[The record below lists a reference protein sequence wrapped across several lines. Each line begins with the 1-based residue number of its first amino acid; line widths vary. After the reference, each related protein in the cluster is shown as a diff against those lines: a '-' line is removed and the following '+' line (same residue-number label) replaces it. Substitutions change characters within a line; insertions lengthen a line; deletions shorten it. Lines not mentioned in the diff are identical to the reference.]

1 MLGWIARGLRRGRV
15 TTRYPRRAEQP
26 ADGFRGRVEV
36 LEPALGDA
44 EMAAICPT
52 GAIEVDGEECVR
64 LDRGRCI
71 LCGACVEAFP
81 GHFGFAQG
89 EDAYETAARTRGGLV
104 VGDVET
110 NREEPVREA
119 LGRQVRALRRSI
131 HIRHLDA
138 GSDGAEEWEIQSLT
152 NPHHDIQRLGL
163 YFTASP
169 RHADVLLV
177 TGGVT
182 GPMREPLLRA
192 WEVMPEPKALVAVG
206 TDACSGGLAAT
217 AGWVAGGVDRV
228 LPVDV
233 YVPGSPPAPIAILHG
248 LLLAVGLIAEDG
260 RGNFPPHRDGKSP
273 RGTRG
278 AR

>member
-1 MLGWIARGLRRGRV
+1 MLEWIARGLRLGRV
-15 TTRYPRRAEQP
+15 TTRFPRRPEP
-26 ADGFRGRVEV
+26 AVAGFRGRVEV
-36 LEPALGDA
+36 VEAALGEP
-44 EMAAICPT
+44 EMAALCPT
-52 GAIEVDGEECVR
+52 AAIEVDGEECIR

-81 GHFGFAQG
+81 EHFRFAAG
-89 EDAYETAARTRGGLV
+89 ADAYETAARTRGGLV
-104 VGDVET
+104 VGDVGT
-110 NREEPVREA
+110 NFEEPVREA

-131 HIRHLDA
+131 HIRHVDA
-138 GSDGAEEWEIQSLT
+138 GSDGAEEWEIQALT

-163 YFTASP
+163 YFTPSP

-182 GPMREPLLRA
+182 EPMREPLLRA

-206 TDACSGGLAAT
+206 TDACSGGLAAPG
-217 AGWVAGGVDRV
+217 GWVAGGVDEV

-248 LLLAVGLIAEDG
+248 LLLAVGLIAEGGD
-260 RGNFPPHRDGKSP
+260 R
-273 RGTRG
+273 
-278 AR
+278 